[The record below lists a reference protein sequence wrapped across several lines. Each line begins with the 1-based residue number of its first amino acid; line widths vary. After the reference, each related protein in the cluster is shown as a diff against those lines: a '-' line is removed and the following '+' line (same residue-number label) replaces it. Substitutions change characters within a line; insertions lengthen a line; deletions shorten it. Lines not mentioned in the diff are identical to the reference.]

1 MVKSGRG
8 CSKMPCESC
17 AVQFSVFKRKRVCSE
32 CERYYCAGCLRRG
45 GGIMCAPCRV
55 LSTRPLSRHAITHLK
70 VRDLQCFLQHQ
81 NISTRGC
88 VEKDELVGLC
98 VSHVNSAAYRRRGAR
113 GGAFSG
119 LKGLTN
125 NINDFLNSA
134 FDIRAPQRDTP
145 RDPQP
150 ARSEILL
157 LFSSCFNATHVHA
170 TPCGPRTGPGDPAHA
185 PEHAHPADRR
195 FTPTPGGE
203 RDVRPVVSEQPQP
216 QGVQGAPGV
225 QGAEVG
231 ARRES
236 QDSAHVDTADCLE
249 IEDLDD
255 AGWEFVTTPAEPL
268 SNDSAVLLTTSD
280 LSQRAAATGAASAS
294 EVSTAPEEGPRSSGS
309 LATAGGGAKRAAP
322 APGGRAPAQVEAP
335 GTPQRAASELEL
347 HRAPADDADTTSLQD
362 EPMMDR
368 QPESPDQISLE
379 RLSEAELERLNVRQL
394 KQLLRR
400 NRVEFRGCLE
410 RVDLLQRARTLL
422 RDHTLLHR
430 DIDNLPTEECCKIC
444 MAAPLECVLLECGH
458 IAACTRCSKQL
469 AECPICRQYVV
480 RAVRFFRS

>member
-1 MVKSGRG
+1 
-8 CSKMPCESC
+8 MPCESC

-150 ARSEILL
+150 ARS
-157 LFSSCFNATHVHA
+157 SCFNATHVHA

-185 PEHAHPADRR
+185 ADHAHPADRR

-216 QGVQGAPGV
+216 QGAPGVPGV

-268 SNDSAVLLTTSD
+268 PNDSAVLLTTSD
-280 LSQRAAATGAASAS
+280 VSQRAAATGAASAS
-294 EVSTAPEEGPRSSGS
+294 EVSTAPEDGPRSSGS

-322 APGGRAPAQVEAP
+322 AQGEAP
-335 GTPQRAASELEL
+335 GTPQRAASELESTAML
-347 HRAPADDADTTSLQD
+347 YQQYLIYLFNLRLGGAVDDQRCQSAGGRNGRRVRERGEHGARRWPQEL
-362 EPMMDR
+362 R
-368 QPESPDQISLE
+368 QPRDG
-379 RLSEAELERLNVRQL
+379 RRGRQAS
-394 KQLLRR
+394 
-400 NRVEFRGCLE
+400 
-410 RVDLLQRARTLL
+410 RAG
-422 RDHTLLHR
+422 
-430 DIDNLPTEECCKIC
+430 
-444 MAAPLECVLLECGH
+444 AG
-458 IAACTRCSKQL
+458 
-469 AECPICRQYVV
+469 
-480 RAVRFFRS
+480 